1 MNREKVIVQNAHT
14 NNLKNINLEIPK
26 HKLVVFTGIS
36 GSGKS
41 SLLFDTIYTEA
52 QRQLIET
59 FSTFARTRMPKLSRP
74 DVDDILNLSTAI
86 VIDQKRMG
94 KNLRSTVGT
103 ATEINTYL
111 RLLYSRLGKPFIGPS
126 FYFSFNHPEGM
137 CPHCHGLGKQI
148 KVDLDLFLNYE
159 KSIREGAITH
169 PHYKVGGFL
178 WNELISLGV
187 VDADKPL
194 KDFSEEELN
203 QLLYSE
209 AFMIKKEANAN
220 LSYNRNFEGIA
231 RKLEKSVAGKAED
244 EADEEEKNAYSRYF
258 IYRTCDSCNGS
269 RINERARNVKIGNY
283 SIDEICRME
292 LVDTMNFVA
301 AIDDEISRPILRKAQ
316 FLLEQLIEIGV
327 GYLSLERPVST
338 LSGGESQRVKMA
350 KQLDCNLVDMLYV
363 LDEPSIG
370 LHPRDTE
377 KLLSILYRL
386 RDKGNSVFVVEHDP
400 DIIKAAEWIVDIG
413 PKAGKY
419 GGNVVYNGE
428 PSGIVN
434 AGSIT
439 GEYLY
444 AKPQPAF
451 HRKVSDSFFEI
462 NNATANNLK
471 NVTVSIP
478 KGVLT
483 CVTGVAG
490 SGKSSL
496 IHECFAKQ
504 HPEAIV
510 IDQSPIGKTSRANAA
525 TFIGVFDLI
534 RKEFAQATNTD
545 ASYFSFNSKGAC
557 PKCNGQGVLTFEL
570 HFLDSVKTQC
580 DECEGKRYH
589 AEVLDLKFQE
599 KNIADVLDMTIN
611 QAHEFF
617 RTAKIKKHLQLLQ
630 QVGLGYLKLGQSL
643 STLSGGESQRLKI
656 ATELNKESNIY
667 IMDEPTTGLHMSDI
681 DNFYQIV
688 KSLVEKN
695 NTVVI
700 IEHNLDIIRFA
711 DWIID
716 MGPEGG
722 KNGGELIFQGIPEDL
737 LNSTN
742 SYTAKYLKNII

>member
-1 MNREKVIVQNAHT
+1 MNRDNIIVKNAHT
-14 NNLKNINLEIPK
+14 NNLRNIDIEIPK
-26 HKLVVFTGIS
+26 HKLVVFTGVS

-94 KNLRSTVGT
+94 NNLRSTVGT

-111 RLLYSRLGKPFIGPS
+111 RLLFSRIGKPFIGPS

-137 CPHCHGLGKQI
+137 CPHCNGLGKQI
-148 KVDLDLFLNYE
+148 KIDLDLFLDKE
-159 KSIREGAITH
+159 KSIREGAIRH

-178 WNELISLGV
+178 WKELVSLDVVDSQKPLNDFSDNELNL
-187 VDADKPL
+187 
-194 KDFSEEELN
+194 
-203 QLLYSE
+203 LLYSE
-209 AFMIKKEANAN
+209 PFLIKNAKEK
-220 LSYNRNFEGIA
+220 LTYNRNFEGIA
-231 RKLEKSVAGKAED
+231 RKLEKAVTTRADDETSEED
-244 EADEEEKNAYSRYF
+244 KNAYTKFFNYQLCEHCGGTRL
-258 IYRTCDSCNGS
+258 
-269 RINERARNVKIGNY
+269 NERARSVRINGLTIA
-283 SIDEICRME
+283 DICRLE
-292 LVDTMNFVA
+292 L
-301 AIDDEISRPILRKAQ
+301 IDVLPLLLDINDEISRPILRKAQ
-316 FLLEQLIEIGV
+316 FLLQQLIETGV
-327 GYLSLERPVST
+327 GYLSLERAVGT
-338 LSGGESQRVKMA
+338 LSGGESQRVKMS
-350 KQLDCNLVDMLYV
+350 KQMDCNLVDMLYV
-363 LDEPSIG
+363 LDEPTIG

-377 KLLSILYRL
+377 NLLKILFRL
-386 RDKGNSVFVVEHDP
+386 KEKGNSVFVVEHDP
-400 DIIKAAEWIVDIG
+400 DIIRAAEWIVDLG
-413 PKAGKY
+413 PKAGKS
-419 GGNVVYNGE
+419 GGKVVYNGE
-428 PSGIVN
+428 PDGLANTESL
-434 AGSIT
+434 T
-439 GEYLY
+439 GEYLLKRENPAY
-444 AKPQPAF
+444 RRKP
-451 HRKVSDSFFEI
+451 VTSFFEI

-471 NVTVSIP
+471 NVSVKIP

-534 RKEFAQATNTD
+534 RKEFASATDSD
-545 ASYFSFNSKGAC
+545 ASLFSFNSKGAC

-570 HFLDSVKTQC
+570 HFLDSVKTIC

-589 AEVLDLKFQE
+589 SEVLELKFQDRNIAEVLD
-599 KNIADVLDMTIN
+599 MTVN
-611 QAHEFF
+611 QAYEFF
-617 RTAKIKKHLQLLQ
+617 KSSKIIRHLHLLQ
-630 QVGLGYLKLGQSL
+630 EVGLGYLKLGQSL

-656 ATELNKESNIY
+656 ATELNRESNIY

-681 DNFYQIV
+681 DNFYKIV
-688 KSLVEKN
+688 KSLVANN

-700 IEHNLDIIRFA
+700 IEHNLDIIKFA

-716 MGPEGG
+716 LGPEGG
-722 KNGGELIFQGIPEDL
+722 KKGGELIFQGLPEDII
-737 LNSTN
+737 NCSQSVTGN
-742 SYTAKYLKNII
+742 YLKKMI